1 VLLDEMSNDNN
12 DVNEARALSFNPNH
26 IDIYSCS
33 WGPIDDGKTLEGPGP
48 LAKQALL
55 NGTTSGRHG
64 LGSIYVFATGNGG
77 GNFDSCSCD
86 GYASSIYTMS
96 ITAATQSGLKP
107 FYTEECSSTLAATP
121 SSGNNELDG
130 MIATTTVDARLR
142 PEHLYTTQFSGTSAS
157 AALASGVSALA
168 LEANRNLTWRDL
180 QYLVVVSS
188 NPKPLLQEQGW
199 SMNGVG
205 RQFSHKFGYGLMD
218 ADAMVQMAQSWKTLP
233 PQHICQTPIML
244 TNTRVPDDLGQGVN
258 VSIRTDACFRTNNA
272 VHYLEHVQCK
282 ITLKFYPRGNV
293 LLALT
298 SPVGTRYLAFWS
310 TYFI

>member
-1 VLLDEMSNDNN
+1 MGNANN
-12 DVNEARALSFNPNH
+12 DVTEARALSFNPNH

-33 WGPIDDGKTLEGPGP
+33 WGPKDDGKTLEGPGP
-48 LAKQALL
+48 LAMQALL
-55 NGTTSGRHG
+55 NGTTSGRRG

-77 GNFDSCSCD
+77 DNFDSCSCD
-86 GYASSIYTMS
+86 GYASSVYTMS
-96 ITAATQSGLKP
+96 ITAATKSGLKP

-130 MIATTTVDARLR
+130 IIATTTVDASLR
-142 PEHLYTTQFSGTSAS
+142 PEHLYTTEFTGTSAS

-188 NPKPLLQEQGW
+188 NPKPLLLEPGW

-218 ADAMVQMAQSWKTLP
+218 ADKMVRMAQSWKTLP
-233 PQHICQTPIML
+233 PQHICATPTML
-244 TNTRVPDDLGQGVN
+244 TNTLLPDDLGRGVN
-258 VSIRTDACFRTNNA
+258 VSMKTNACFGTTQA
-272 VHYLEHVQCK
+272 IHYLEHVQCK

-293 LLALT
+293 LIALS
-298 SPVGTRYLAFWS
+298 SPAGTRYLS
-310 TYFI
+310 M